1 MVKIVGSRKLKVK
14 GSVENNI
21 VFNLLTFV
29 TLGLVICHLG
39 FANLTLAQGT
49 SGVATY
55 ITVSGNKT
63 DGSLIC
69 GSENSLNKLCDREY
83 DPNMIGVVVE
93 NPAVSFVSEDT
104 SGATPILSN
113 GTAYVLVS
121 SINGNIKSGDYLTS
135 SKVAGVAQKAT
146 KSGYVIGSA
155 IEDYNSDNTET
166 IGKVLVSLTVKPA
179 VLKKSAEANLIEMV
193 KDGVEGAFESPL
205 SALRYFVA
213 ALITCVTFV
222 FGFIHFGK
230 IAKSGVEAIG
240 RNPLA
245 ARTIQLGVLMNMGVT
260 IAIMAGSV
268 FVSYLILVL

>member
-1 MVKIVGSRKLKVK
+1 MLKLLEILFFTGFIVSAQSESTGLATYVSVVDPSILK
-14 GSVENNI
+14 GSIVCSVE
-21 VFNLLTFV
+21 T
-29 TLGLVICHLG
+29 
-39 FANLTLAQGT
+39 
-49 SGVATY
+49 
-55 ITVSGNKT
+55 K
-63 DGSLIC
+63 
-69 GSENSLNKLCDREY
+69 LNEPCNREY

-93 NPAVSFVSEDT
+93 NPAVSFVSSDT
-104 SGATPILSN
+104 TGTVPVLSS

-135 SKVAGVAQKAT
+135 SKMDGIAQKAN
-146 KSGYVIGSA
+146 KSGYVIGTA
-155 IEDYNSDNTET
+155 LEDYESESAENV
-166 IGKVLVSLTVKPA
+166 GQVLVSLTVKPA
-179 VLKKSAEANLIEMV
+179 VLKKSAEANLLQMV

-222 FGFIHFGK
+222 FGFIHFGR

-245 ARTIQLGVLMNMGVT
+245 GRMIQTGVLMNMAIT
-260 IAIMAGSV
+260 IIIMAASV